1 MRYAR
6 LAAVSCLL
14 LPCGALATAA
24 EPSAEAKLIWIT
36 DEFKAYQSQIVKNAK
51 VLAETLLAE
60 GYRLVSGGTDTHLI
74 LIDLADKGL
83 SGKEAQETLDR
94 AGITANKNRIP
105 FDKKSPQVASGFRV
119 GTPAV
124 TTRGM
129 KEEEMKTIGLLIS
142 EVIKHRDEVGR
153 LQEIREEVKVL
164 CHRFPLYYERVN
176 NNSLVKIA

>member
-1 MRYAR
+1 MHII
-6 LAAVSCLL
+6 AAKAVAFRE
-14 LPCGALATAA
+14 ALT
-24 EPSAEAKLIWIT
+24 E
-36 DEFKAYQSQIVKNAK
+36 DFKVYQSQIVKNAR
-51 VLAETLLAE
+51 VLADTLLTE

-74 LIDLADKGL
+74 LVDLTDKGL

-105 FDKKSPQVASGFRV
+105 FDKKSSQVTSGFRI

-142 EVIKHRDEVGR
+142 EVIKRRDDEGR

-164 CHRFPLYYERVN
+164 CHRFPLYYDRVN
-176 NNSLVKIA
+176 NNSLAKKA